1 MQIKIKKMINKITQV
16 EVIADGDTLESCIFQ
31 VAPIVNAP
39 TECGLCQS
47 PKITIRTRVAKEKKT
62 GDICLYISYFCS
74 DCNAE
79 MPWSQYRQPK
89 GCFYLNKWTEK
100 YRPDN
105 NRNHE

>member
-1 MQIKIKKMINKITQV
+1 MINKITQV